1 MPINVKD
8 FVIKSKVIQ
17 RAENEEN
24 TQSGGDSSSP
34 CISESEKE
42 ELINDC
48 MERVIAYLEKTQNH
62 Y

>member
-17 RAENEEN
+17 RAENEGSSGS
-24 TQSGGDSSSP
+24 SGGGCGSYITP
-34 CISESEKE
+34 SEKE
-42 ELINDC
+42 ELIHEC
-48 MERVIAYLEKTQNH
+48 MEKVIAYLERKQKH